1 MIEFILF
8 LLFLAGLYW
17 TGLYLNPPQEEGHP
31 IVPEP
36 HNMLRGEEE

>member
-8 LLFLAGLYW
+8 LLFFAGLYW
-17 TGLYLNPPQEEGHP
+17 TGLYLNPPLDEGHP

-36 HNMLRGEEE
+36 NNMLQGEEE